1 MRIRYTLGQLMV
13 AVGVAGA
20 ALGLALNYPV
30 PFILLLLASI
40 IAYFGYIRVVV
51 LLAGTIHRG
60 GGRLVEGHISRS
72 CEGRAVRI
80 RYTLGQ
86 LMVAVGVA
94 GVVLGLAVNYPML
107 FILLLLAAIIGVGFL

>member
-1 MRIRYTLGQLMV
+1 MLV
-13 AVGVAGA
+13 
-20 ALGLALNYPV
+20 
-30 PFILLLLASI
+30 F
-40 IAYFGYIRVVV
+40 
-51 LLAGTIHRG
+51 LAGTIHRG
-60 GGRLVEGHISRS
+60 GGGLAERHLPRS